1 MRAARSTSIGLLL
14 LPLLAG
20 AVGAQAPDG
29 RCDLQFP
36 NTPQSRLTSSKLPSG
51 GYNSY
56 IGGGVVA
63 VCAGQN
69 ITLRSD
75 SAEYYDNVGVLYL
88 LGNVH
93 YEEPRAKVDS
103 RRMTYYRVDERI
115 FAEGDVFA
123 QLPNGTTMRGPNAE
137 YFRQTATRPRA
148 RMIATGRPHIV
159 LVQTDSAGRKQ
170 DPADVYADRVQLE
183 GDSLVY
189 ASGRVELTRPD
200 VVARGDSAVM
210 DGGQEWSR
218 LMKSPSIEGKGD
230 RPFTLSGGVI
240 DLYSRQRQ
248 LERVV
253 SKVSAHAVS
262 RDLDLQADTIDLRLS
277 AQRLERAFA
286 WGAKRAHAVSSAAD
300 IVADSLDVIMPNQ
313 RLREVR
319 AIRDAFAQS
328 VPDTMTIRSGERDW
342 LSGDTIVA
350 LFDTLVVGDTAT
362 RPQIRELVAN
372 GNARSYYQI
381 ATAGKPTQP
390 AINYVRG
397 RIITVSFANQKV
409 QTVLVNEKAAGL
421 YLEPATDTTSAR
433 TRRNAT
439 TGARPAVRR
448 PGERP

>member
-1 MRAARSTSIGLLL
+1 MSGRRWTPIAVLL
-14 LPLLAG
+14 LPLLAV
-20 AVGAQAPDG
+20 AARAQQPQG

-36 NTPQSRLTSSKLPSG
+36 NTPDTRLTSSKLPRG

-56 IGGGVVA
+56 MGGGVVA

-75 SAEYYDNVGVLYL
+75 SAEYYDEQGVLYL

-103 RRMTYYRVDERI
+103 KRMTYWRADERI
-115 FAEGDVFA
+115 FAEGDVYS

-159 LVQTDSAGRKQ
+159 LVQTDSTGRKQ

-189 ASGRVELTRPD
+189 ASGRVELIRPD

-230 RPFTLSGGVI
+230 RPFTLSGAVI

-253 SKVSAHAVS
+253 AKVSARAVS

-286 WGAKRAHAVSSAAD
+286 WGAHRARAVSSAAD
-300 IVADSLDVIMPNQ
+300 ILADSLDVIMPNQ

-328 VPDTMTIRSGERDW
+328 APDTAAIKTSERDW
-342 LSGDTIVA
+342 LRGDTIVA
-350 LFDTLVVGDTAT
+350 LFDTLVAGDTAT
-362 RPQIRELVAN
+362 RPRIRALIAN

-381 ATAGKPTQP
+381 ATAGNPTQP

-397 RIITVSFANQKV
+397 RIITVSFADQKV
-409 QTVLVNEKAAGL
+409 QTVHVNDKAAGL
-421 YLEPATDTTSAR
+421 YLEPATDTTGAR

-439 TGARPAVRR
+439 TGARPLTRR

>member
-1 MRAARSTSIGLLL
+1 MSVSRSTPIAVLL
-14 LPLLAG
+14 LPVLAG
-20 AVGAQAPDG
+20 VVAAQEPQG
-29 RCDLQFP
+29 RCDLRFP
-36 NTPQSRLTSSKLPSG
+36 NTPESRLTSSKLPSG

-56 IGGGVVA
+56 MGGGVVA

-75 SAEYYDNVGVLYL
+75 SAEYYDNQGVLYL
-88 LGNVH
+88 IGNVH

-103 RRMTYYRVDERI
+103 RRMTYWRADERI

-159 LVQTDSAGRKQ
+159 LVQVDSTGRKQ

-189 ASGRVELTRPD
+189 ASGKVELIRPD

-230 RPFTLSGGVI
+230 RPFTLSGAVI

-248 LERVV
+248 LQRVV

-262 RDLDLQADTIDLRLS
+262 RDLDLQADTIDLRLN

-286 WGAKRAHAVSSAAD
+286 WGAKRARAVSSAAD
-300 IVADSLDVIMPNQ
+300 IIADSLDVIMPNQ
-313 RLREVR
+313 RPREVR
-319 AIRDAFAQS
+319 AIREAFAQS
-328 VPDTMTIRSGERDW
+328 VPDTTTIRTGERDW
-342 LSGDTIVA
+342 LRGDTIVA
-350 LFDTLVVGDTAT
+350 LFDTLVAGDTAS
-362 RPQIRELVAN
+362 RPRIRELIAN
-372 GNARSYYQI
+372 GSARSYYQI
-381 ATAGKPTQP
+381 ATVGNPTQP

-397 RIITVSFANQKV
+397 RVITVSFADQKV
-409 QTVLVNEKAAGL
+409 QTVHVNEKSAGL
-421 YLEPATDTTSAR
+421 YLEPATDTTGAKS
-433 TRRNAT
+433 RRNT
-439 TGARPAVRR
+439 TSGARPAARR